1 MFTEGYFQSE
11 CYKIISMWEDADTK
25 IKYENNI
32 VVGERAYLTGLGGVV
47 EKLECI

>member
-11 CYKIISMWEDADTK
+11 SFKIISMWEDAAIK

-32 VVGERAYLTGLGGVV
+32 VVGERAYLTDLGGMV
-47 EKLECI
+47 EKLEYI